1 MTMCR
6 WTRAVLAIACAAVAA
21 APAHAQQADQESPD
35 PHAAQPERPT
45 VATHAGTVAPGWT
58 EIEMGVERDRY
69 EDATHGGQAPIL
81 LKVGLAPRLQL
92 SLQAFGVVAP
102 GGTGQGIG
110 DSSIGVKWRFAEHTR
125 AGGNLA
131 VLPSIKFPTGS
142 LAKGTGTGTTDV
154 GLLLISSRTI
164 KGVAIDLNVGYT
176 RRSRATADTPR
187 DAAVWTASFSGQPWG
202 PVGWTAEMFGYPAL
216 QSGSES
222 IVALLFGPTWE
233 VRSFLVL
240 DTGVIAPLT
249 GPQPRA
255 LYAGVTW
262 NIGKLWSAPVPTA
275 SSSARSILPRTAG
288 RHAAD

>member
-1 MTMCR
+1 MTLPR
-6 WTRAVLAIACAAVAA
+6 WTRAVLAIAFAAVAA
-21 APAHAQQADQESPD
+21 AVAHAQQPDQDSAD

-69 EDATHGGQAPIL
+69 QDATHGGQAPIL
-81 LKVGLAPRLQL
+81 LKIGLAPRLQL
-92 SLQAFGVVAP
+92 SLQAFGIVAP

-131 VLPSIKFPTGS
+131 LLPSIKLPTG
-142 LAKGTGTGTTDV
+142 APEKGTGTGTTDA
-154 GLLLISSRTI
+154 GLLLISSRSVNGI
-164 KGVAIDLNVGYT
+164 EIDLNVGYT
-176 RRSRATADTPR
+176 RRYRSSAGTPR

-202 PVGWTAEMFGYPAL
+202 PVGWTAETFGYPSL

-222 IVALLFGPTWE
+222 VVALLMGPTWE
-233 VRSFLVL
+233 VRKFLVL
-240 DTGVIAPLT
+240 DTGVIAPIT

-262 NIGKLWSAPVPTA
+262 NMGKLWNAAVPAAPDSAHHVP
-275 SSSARSILPRTAG
+275 PRPSG
-288 RHAAD
+288 RR